1 MKIAILHTYSRN
13 DSITIGALVIKDE
26 LERKG
31 YTVDICDYS
40 TAFNYTHVLVSM
52 TATDDIFHIYAGCNK
67 NNWNNRTFKAF
78 VGGFGCQ
85 NPIALADYIDYAFF
99 GRSDGIIDEL
109 LSNPHKFDKHCFQ
122 ISIPHKVELR
132 QINECY
138 PNEVRYGKNQ
148 GKWKEK
154 IIGCPFRCKFCHYS
168 HNRKYVGN
176 GGYQNDQLSSSPEV
190 MLKDIINLT
199 EKKGRLTC
207 ALDGY
212 SERLRFKWGKKITW
226 DMVEEALDHLAS
238 FKGNT
243 YLKLYNITN
252 FPTESEADRKEF
264 YEFFNEYVECSNKP
278 DGLLTVDVFNT
289 AFRPSLNTPME
300 RMPAKLYPEARQE
313 IAEIAKGNGF
323 NIKFT
328 HLIKGAWE
336 HLKDLISIR
345 YIDVEH
351 IDYVS
356 RCKSNSLNDFI
367 SNYDITPYI
376 QEYKKNEELKFKWIK

>member
-13 DSITIGALVIKDE
+13 DSISIGALVIKDE

-31 YTVDICDYS
+31 YTVDVCDYS

-52 TATDDIFHIYAGCNK
+52 TATDDIFHIYAGCK
-67 NNWNNRTFKAF
+67 KYNWNKRTFKAF

-99 GRSDGIIDEL
+99 GRADGIIDEL
-109 LSNPHKFDKHCFQ
+109 LNNPYRFDKYCFQ
-122 ISIPHKVELR
+122 IKKPHKVELK
-132 QINECY
+132 QVNECY
-138 PNEVRYGKNQ
+138 PNGVRYGKNH

-190 MLKDIINLT
+190 MLKDIVNIT

-212 SERLRFKWGKKITW
+212 SERLRHKWGKPITW

-252 FPTESEADRKEF
+252 FPTESETDRKEF
-264 YEFFNEYVECSNKP
+264 YEFFNEYVKCSNKP

-300 RMPAKLYPEARQE
+300 RMPAKLFPEARQE
-313 IAEIAKGNGF
+313 IAGIAKSNGF

-328 HLIKGAWE
+328 HLTKGAWE
-336 HLKDLISIR
+336 HFKDLISIR
-345 YIDVEH
+345 YTDIEH
-351 IDYVS
+351 VDYVS
-356 RCKSNSLNDFI
+356 KSKGNCLNEFI
-367 SNYDITPYI
+367 NKFDITPYI
-376 QEYKKNEELKFKWIK
+376 REYNPDEELKFKWIK